1 MGHWGLRLRLIYS
14 SNNRIGSLGSLSS
27 SNSMGNSN
35 FDGKG
40 SYLVFN
46 VGDAI
51 FISDMNSQDKVV
63 WYFSQ
68 LTGQTMKFEIY
79 VSQLSGQTMKFEIYV
94 SQFSLYFFGYNFLA
108 NKWC

>member
-1 MGHWGLRLRLIYS
+1 MVESHVLGFSKKSMGHWGLRLRLIYS

-63 WYFSQ
+63 WYFS
-68 LTGQTMKFEIY
+68 
-79 VSQLSGQTMKFEIYV
+79 
-94 SQFSLYFFGYNFLA
+94 
-108 NKWC
+108 